1 MRIDEMIEKLMLI
14 FTFLPVY
21 WFIKLGYWAWFAPD
35 MLEKVLRHFQQHPSN
50 KATGYFDNKS
60 DIRTFRIVFILLVGL
75 FLAIGLLI
83 ISSLIMEKFQ

>member
-50 KATGYFDNKS
+50 KYFDKKS
-60 DIRTFRIVFILLVGL
+60 DIRMFRIVFILFVGL
-75 FLAIGLLI
+75 FLTIGLLI
-83 ISSLIMEKFQ
+83 IRSLIMGKFQ